1 MSLGYAVTHD
11 TYIKFINKR
20 PPSITKTSYV
30 VSIILFLVLPVWAL
44 NDTNSITTL
53 DDYIRVAS
61 LNNPELKIK
70 FEEWRIAL
78 AQIPQAKSLEDPK
91 FTYGY
96 FVEQDDAL
104 NKQKFIISQTFP
116 WFGKIQARS
125 DAASAK
131 ANAAQQRY
139 QAAKLELFYKVKND
153 FYEYAFLKTSIDIAN
168 ENLQLIQH
176 FEEVARIKYR
186 TDTVSH
192 PDIIRAQI
200 ELAKFQ
206 DVLKSLQE
214 LRTPTV
220 AGLNAI
226 MNQQYDSNLPWP
238 EKQPVK
244 AIEMPSREGLIN
256 LLLISNPQLA
266 EVNWEIEAARSD
278 IEFAKKRFYPDMDI
292 GVEWM
297 QNEMPRNRN
306 EVMLMFSVNLPL
318 WRENYKAG
326 EIQAKAMFRKAQ
338 QEKKAVANNQITM
351 AIETLY
357 NIEDSKRKI
366 ALYGESL
373 LPKAQLLLKASEE
386 VYKSGSIDFLSL
398 IDAQRTLLEYS
409 LEFERATSTYQQK
422 IAQLE
427 SIIGR
432 EF

>member
-1 MSLGYAVTHD
+1 MTTGYGEIQSVHTKFTIKITQAIAEAVH
-11 TYIKFINKR
+11 
-20 PPSITKTSYV
+20 
-30 VSIILFLVLPVWAL
+30 IILLILCITATSL
-44 NDTNSITTL
+44 ASNDANNIATL
-53 DDYIRVAS
+53 SDYLRVAS
-61 LNNPELKIK
+61 LNNPELKAK
-70 FEEWRIAL
+70 FEDWRASL
-78 AQIPQAKSLEDPK
+78 AQIPQAKSLDDPK

-96 FVEQDDAL
+96 FVEQDDML
-104 NKQKFIISQTFP
+104 NKQKFSIAQTFP

-139 QAAKLELFYKVKND
+139 QAAKLELFYKVKNN
-153 FYEYAFLKTSIDIAN
+153 FYEYAFLKTSIDIAS

-186 TDTVSH
+186 TDTASH

-214 LRTPTV
+214 LRIPTV

-226 MNQQYDSNLPWP
+226 INQPYDSNLPWP

-244 AIEMPSREGLIN
+244 AIEMLSREGLIN
-256 LLLISNPQLA
+256 LLLEFNPQLA
-266 EVNWEIEAARSD
+266 EINWEIEAARSD
-278 IEFAKKRFYPDMDI
+278 IELAKKRFYPDMDI
-292 GVEWM
+292 GVEWL
-297 QNEMPRNRN
+297 QNEMPRNKD
-306 EVMLMFSVNLPL
+306 EVMLMFSVNIPL
-318 WRENYKAG
+318 WQENYKAG
-326 EIQAKAMFRKAQ
+326 EMQAKSMLRKNQ
-338 QEKKAVANNQITM
+338 HEKNAVANNQITM

-357 NIEDSKRKI
+357 DIEDSQRKI
-366 ALYGESL
+366 VLYGENL
-373 LPKAQLLLKASEE
+373 LPKAQQLLNASEE
-386 VYKSGSIDFLSL
+386 AYKSGSVDFLSL

-409 LEFERATSTYQQK
+409 LEHERAMSTYQQK

-432 EF
+432 EL

>member
-1 MSLGYAVTHD
+1 MTTGYGEIQSVHT
-11 TYIKFINKR
+11 KFTTK
-20 PPSITKTSYV
+20 ITQAMAETV
-30 VSIILFLVLPVWAL
+30 HIILLILCITATSL
-44 NDTNSITTL
+44 ASNDANNITTL
-53 DDYIRVAS
+53 SDYLRVAS
-61 LNNPELKIK
+61 LNNPELKAK
-70 FEEWRIAL
+70 FEDWRASL
-78 AQIPQAKSLEDPK
+78 AQIPQAKSLDDPK

-104 NKQKFIISQTFP
+104 NKQKFSIAQTFP

-139 QAAKLELFYKVKND
+139 QAAKLELFYKVKTN
-153 FYEYAFLKTSIDIAN
+153 FYEYVFLKTSIDIAS

-186 TDTVSH
+186 TDTASH

-226 MNQQYDSNLPWP
+226 INQPYDSNLPWP

-244 AIEMPSREGLIN
+244 AIEMLSREGLIN
-256 LLLISNPQLA
+256 LLLEFNPQLA
-266 EVNWEIEAARSD
+266 EINWEIEAARSD
-278 IEFAKKRFYPDMDI
+278 IELAKKRFYPDMDI
-292 GVEWM
+292 GVEWL
-297 QNEMPRNRN
+297 QNEMPRNKD
-306 EVMLMFSVNLPL
+306 EVMLMFSVNIPL
-318 WRENYKAG
+318 WQENYKAG
-326 EIQAKAMFRKAQ
+326 EMQAKSMLRKNQ
-338 QEKKAVANNQITM
+338 HEKNAVANNQITI

-357 NIEDSKRKI
+357 DIEDSQRKI
-366 ALYGESL
+366 VLYGESL
-373 LPKAQLLLKASEE
+373 LPKAQQLLNASEE
-386 VYKSGSIDFLSL
+386 AYKSGSVDFLSL

-409 LEFERATSTYQQK
+409 LELERATSNYQQK

-432 EF
+432 EL

>member
-1 MSLGYAVTHD
+1 LAS
-11 TYIKFINKR
+11 
-20 PPSITKTSYV
+20 
-30 VSIILFLVLPVWAL
+30 
-44 NDTNSITTL
+44 NDANNIATL
-53 DDYIRVAS
+53 SDYLRVAS
-61 LNNPELKIK
+61 LNNPELKAK
-70 FEEWRIAL
+70 FEDWRASL
-78 AQIPQAKSLEDPK
+78 AQIPQAKSLDDPK

-96 FVEQDDAL
+96 FVEQDDML
-104 NKQKFIISQTFP
+104 NKQKFSIAQTFP

-139 QAAKLELFYKVKND
+139 QAAKLELFYKVKNN
-153 FYEYAFLKTSIDIAN
+153 FYEYAFLKTSIDIAS

-186 TDTVSH
+186 TDTASH

-214 LRTPTV
+214 LRIPTV

-226 MNQQYDSNLPWP
+226 INQPYDSNLPWP

-244 AIEMPSREGLIN
+244 AIEMLSREGLIN
-256 LLLISNPQLA
+256 LLLEFNPQLA
-266 EVNWEIEAARSD
+266 EINWEIEAARSD
-278 IEFAKKRFYPDMDI
+278 IELAKKRFYPDMDI
-292 GVEWM
+292 GVEWL
-297 QNEMPRNRN
+297 QNEMPRNKD
-306 EVMLMFSVNLPL
+306 EVMLMFSVNIPL
-318 WRENYKAG
+318 WQENYKAG
-326 EIQAKAMFRKAQ
+326 EMQAKSMLRKNQ
-338 QEKKAVANNQITM
+338 HEKNAVANNQITM

-357 NIEDSKRKI
+357 DIEDSQRKI
-366 ALYGESL
+366 VLYGENL
-373 LPKAQLLLKASEE
+373 LPKAQQLLNASEE
-386 VYKSGSIDFLSL
+386 AYKSGSVDFLSL

-409 LEFERATSTYQQK
+409 LEHERAMSTYQQK

-432 EF
+432 EL